1 MFNTSWI
8 APNMQSMQLTNEYN
22 SNHQFEHQQKLPFIP
37 QRNQFQLA
45 DKLQFK
51 IKKQIPL
58 QQNSL
63 IYQSILEINQKN
75 KHLLKE
81 IRTVLNQDLN
91 QQSEQNHSYIQT
103 QEDNEPRAKPNRR
116 RHPSFDTKVQSD
128 RNLDDENKF
137 KQHRKIQ
144 PRYKN
149 DELRNYSITEVINKR
164 INTNEINIRDSR
176 VEFEAKQINNIKVL
190 TTNRLNIN
198 QKIHQEAAKKQ
209 QQNFGLIKG
218 SVQKKKSKLRIVFY
232 FVLAAMRFSKK
243 YRKIQDEQNKQRN
256 QMNQNYLESQK
267 AIDKFSKRQAIVQ
280 EKLYYAYVAEKVIHY
295 LKDQAFIEE
304 TQKIQNLSSEYQ
316 SDIRKLHV
324 FKFTTLLFKNVELFT
339 REQTISDLIRG
350 LLNISLYEKT
360 NFPVSKFVG
369 QRCNFYNDHHLKIPQ
384 EQLVLIALE
393 HYFFGNLIPQLFEI
407 LANLQEDK
415 SDTRQKVKTSPYHLN
430 ECHFYICIFATLI
443 QQMIIQNFAH
453 MKTVKN
459 PNGKIVQKTI
469 KTTEQQ
475 NLVIKTEIVI
485 NNQVNKN
492 KVENQEIVEGLIS
505 SDLALALEADKPQ
518 WKKLIDQTFSKIIKN
533 FQNLLPK

>member
-1 MFNTSWI
+1 MFNASWI
-8 APNMQSMQLTNEYN
+8 APNVQSMQLTNDNN
-22 SNHQFEHQQKLPFIP
+22 SNHLFENQPRLPLIP
-37 QRNQFQLA
+37 QRNQFLLP
-45 DKLQFK
+45 DKPQFK
-51 IKKQIPL
+51 IQKQIPH

-75 KHLLKE
+75 KLLLKE

-103 QEDNEPRAKPNRR
+103 HEDHEPRAKPNRR
-116 RHPSFDTKVQSD
+116 RNPSFDTKVQSD
-128 RNLDDENKF
+128 RNLEDENKY

-149 DELRNYSITEVINKR
+149 DELRNYSITETIGKR
-164 INTNEINIRDSR
+164 INMNEINIRDSR
-176 VEFEAKQINNIKVL
+176 IEFETKQINNIKVL

-198 QKIHQEAAKKQ
+198 QKIQKQAAREQK
-209 QQNFGLIKG
+209 QNFGFMKA
-218 SVQKKKSKLRIVFY
+218 SVQKRKSKLKIVFY
-232 FVLAAMRFSKK
+232 FVQAAMRLSKK
-243 YRKIQDEQNKQRN
+243 YRKIQNELNKQRN
-256 QMNQNYLESQK
+256 QINQNYQESQK

-304 TQKIQNLSSEYQ
+304 TQKIQNLSNEYQ

-339 REQTISDLIRG
+339 RQQTISDLIRG

-360 NFPVSKFVG
+360 NIPVSKFVG

-407 LANLQEDK
+407 LANLYEDK
-415 SDTRQKVKTSPYHLN
+415 NDPKYKVRRSPYHLN
-430 ECHFYICIFATLI
+430 ECHFYVCIFATLI
-443 QQMIIQNFAH
+443 QQMIVQNFVH

-459 PNGKIVQKTI
+459 PNGRIVQKTL

-475 NLVIKTEIVI
+475 NLVIKTEIVMD
-485 NNQVNKN
+485 NQVNKN
-492 KVENQEIVEGLIS
+492 KGGSKEIVEGLIS
-505 SDLALALEADKPQ
+505 SDLVLALESEKPQ
-518 WKKLIDQTFSKIIKN
+518 WKKFIDQTFSKIITN